1 MISLSQDG
9 NFDVSEG
16 FVPQQI
22 FIECPLGAKFL
33 LSDGDMA
40 VKKIGVILSFESLSP
55 AGHSTGNW
63 KSDLC

>member
-1 MISLSQDG
+1 M
-9 NFDVSEG
+9 
-16 FVPQQI
+16 PQQI

-33 LSDGDMA
+33 LSDGNMA

>member
-1 MISLSQDG
+1 MATLNCSL
-9 NFDVSEG
+9 DVSEG
-16 FVPQQI
+16 FVPQEI